1 MAFGDNANDTYTET
15 ETISYGSRISS
26 SFKGMLPGILMFL
39 GAFPLL
45 FWNEGRAVK
54 TARASATSTARPLPA
69 RATGTRWT
77 SPWSP
82 AVTTLSA

>member
-1 MAFGDNANDTYTET
+1 MAFGGNANDTYTET
-15 ETISYGSRISS
+15 ETISYGSRISG

-54 TARASATSTARPLPA
+54 TARAG
-69 RATGTRWT
+69 RADG
-77 SPWSP
+77 
-82 AVTTLSA
+82 